1 MNFILRM
8 QLQLPLTVIVISG
21 VQDVFGRTEWWI
33 TLPIGM
39 VLFFLYDMGEFI
51 KNEEGTD
58 D

>member
-1 MNFILRM
+1 MNFILRLL
-8 QLQLPLTVIVISG
+8 LQLPLTVIVFSG

-51 KNEEGTD
+51 KNKEEND

>member
-1 MNFILRM
+1 MNFIIRLL
-8 QLQLPLTVIVISG
+8 LQLPLTVILFSG

-39 VLFFLYDMGEFI
+39 VLLFLYDFGEFI
-51 KNEEGTD
+51 KNEDVND